1 MSIFDSFERKHD
13 YLVCVDSDGCVMDT
27 MNCKHFHCFGPCMVT
42 EWGLEEWKEEIL
54 DRWNVINLFS
64 MTRGINRF
72 KGLAMA
78 LGEID
83 KQYKPITGIAAL
95 QHWADTAPAL
105 SNDAV
110 AKMAAEATD
119 ADAKL
124 VFEKALSWSKAVNTA
139 IVKLD
144 ESLKVPYNGAKEGLA
159 AAHTFADVAMVSS
172 ANRDAVEEEW
182 GKFGLLEHTDIVLA
196 QDVGSKAA
204 CIKEMLKFGYDVNKV
219 VMIGDAPGD
228 CDAAEKNG
236 VHYYPILVNHEKES
250 WDEAIA
256 VAFGKLM
263 GRSQTFIGAV
273 VGNLQC
279 FIQLHNGS
287 VDCLGPV
294 QSLGQHQLGIGV
306 FRSGRSLGSTVVGQ
320 SRSGISP
327 VDQCIHTGNFGILAV
342 DLLQCH
348 GQSLETVDAAGHGEQ
363 VDDIPAVQNLILP
376 LFQAPLGDHTGTE
389 AVKMLAIHGV
399 HDAAVRV
406 YTDQVVVLSFKG
418 IKNRHSYTFP
428 AITYGYRTCRSMRR
442 WGQCP

>member
-42 EWGLEEWKEEIL
+42 EWGLEQWKDAIL
-54 DRWNVINLFS
+54 ERWNVINLFS

-110 AKMAAEATD
+110 AKAAAEATD
-119 ADAKL
+119 PEARL
-124 VFEKALSWSKAVNTA
+124 VYEKALSWSKAVNAA

-159 AAHTFADVAMVSS
+159 AAHQFADVAMVSS

-204 CIKEMLKFGYDVNKV
+204 CIKEMLKFGYDPEKV

-250 WDEAIA
+250 WDETIA
-256 VAFGKLM
+256 VAFGKLQS
-263 GRSQTFIGAV
+263 GTYAPY
-273 VGNLQC
+273 
-279 FIQLHNGS
+279 GS
-287 VDCLGPV
+287 VKKQEFLRNLG
-294 QSLGQHQLGIGV
+294 G
-306 FRSGRSLGSTVVGQ
+306 
-320 SRSGISP
+320 
-327 VDQCIHTGNFGILAV
+327 
-342 DLLQCH
+342 
-348 GQSLETVDAAGHGEQ
+348 
-363 VDDIPAVQNLILP
+363 
-376 LFQAPLGDHTGTE
+376 
-389 AVKMLAIHGV
+389 
-399 HDAAVRV
+399 
-406 YTDQVVVLSFKG
+406 
-418 IKNRHSYTFP
+418 
-428 AITYGYRTCRSMRR
+428 
-442 WGQCP
+442 